1 MQVVRRRNNL
11 QCALYDTNVAER
23 RKLPFIESVLQ
34 KVCYTYMSY
43 GLSAVLCTRCVK

>member
-23 RKLPFIESVLQ
+23 MKLPFIEPGLQ
-34 KVCYTYMSY
+34 KVCHSYMSY
-43 GLSAVLCTRCVK
+43 GLGAVLCTRCVK